1 MGGRSQNL
9 KAVITFGGNLD
20 NSWKRSADGL
30 QKSLKDV
37 GKQSERL
44 TKDQTKLAAEIKRAK
59 LAGES
64 LGDLKRRYTDV
75 SREIRKTEAEQQ
87 KLNVQMQK
95 AQRIQAF
102 KGAGKGLFRRGLGIA
117 GQVGG
122 MFGSGLAIGG
132 GGVVASALGT
142 LIAPAATNAETATR
156 TNVAKSYGVDVATF
170 NAWDSL
176 AKQYD
181 MNAENIG
188 DLFEEYLHKS
198 GEYKQNGK
206 QGSLQD
212 AFETLGFK
220 AGDFA
225 GLSDMAQFDKI
236 VERALSLQDESKA
249 SFALD
254 SLFGGEA
261 SKLLMLIK
269 QSGRSYRDLMDEQRR
284 YNLVT
289 KEGADGAVAG
299 NQAINN
305 LRTVFSSAVA
315 EISGQLGNELAP
327 DIRNLTNDLADWFK
341 GGGIKRIVT
350 FLRNDLYPGVLS
362 FGQGVVF
369 VGKIIY
375 ALAKKLSWLLPDERN
390 DQRDVLKTLAG
401 NGMNMARLRAEQT
414 GQGEWFTQQLAI
426 HPDLPEKVKESW
438 NDTRGWFGPDSDD
451 EAFNKSLD
459 KYLSPED
466 GDSLLN
472 WNAALQ
478 QNKDHVAQT
487 VKEDPQSSAGAWDNY
502 AHEPVTSASQWKREP
517 SGLTDSQGEGESA
530 RAGDKYPN
538 DPLLP
543 VVQQDR
549 NVTTTDR
556 SPAEPVI
563 LKDEST
569 GGYWESLLQKMDVLD
584 KQPPSR
590 QITDNRKFEYH
601 FEINAAPGQD
611 EKAIA
616 YEVTTVTKN
625 NSAFNGDNSLL
636 DGGLVW

>member
-1 MGGRSQNL
+1 MGGISQNL

-362 FGQGVVF
+362 FGQGAVF

-414 GQGEWFTQQLAI
+414 GQGEWFSQQLAT

-459 KYLSPED
+459 KYLSPEG

-487 VKEDPQSSAGAWDNY
+487 VKEEPESSAGAWDNY
-502 AHEPVTSASQWKREP
+502 AHEPVTSASQWEREP
-517 SGLTDSQGEGESA
+517 SVLTYSQGEGESA

-538 DPLLP
+538 APLFP
-543 VVQQDR
+543 AGQQDR
-549 NVTTTDR
+549 NVTATDS

-616 YEVTTVTKN
+616 DEVTTVTKN

>member
-1 MGGRSQNL
+1 MGGISQNL

-44 TKDQTKLAAEIKRAK
+44 TKDQTRLAAEIKRAK

-459 KYLSPED
+459 KYLSPEG

-487 VKEDPQSSAGAWDNY
+487 VKDDPQSSAGAWDNY
-502 AHEPVTSASQWKREP
+502 AHEPVTFASQWKREP
-517 SGLTDSQGEGESA
+517 SVLTDSQGEGESA

-538 DPLLP
+538 APLLP
-543 VVQQDR
+543 AGQQDR
-549 NVTTTDR
+549 NVTATDR

-616 YEVTTVTKN
+616 DEVTTVTKN

>member
-1 MGGRSQNL
+1 MGGISQNL

-102 KGAGKGLFRRGLGIA
+102 IGAGKGLFRRGLGIA

-375 ALAKKLSWLLPDERN
+375 ALAKKLSWLLPDDRN
-390 DQRDVLKTLAG
+390 DQRDVLKTLAA
-401 NGMNMARLRAEQT
+401 NGVERARFRASQN
-414 GQGEWFTQQLAI
+414 GQGEWFDQQLKER
-426 HPDLPEKVKESW
+426 PDLPQKVKHSWES
-438 NDTRGWFGPDSDD
+438 TRGLFGFDSDD
-451 EAFNKSLD
+451 ETFNKSLD
-459 KYLSPED
+459 KYLSPEG

-487 VKEDPQSSAGAWDNY
+487 VKEEPESSAGAWDNY

-517 SGLTDSQGEGESA
+517 SVLTDSQGEGESA

-549 NVTTTDR
+549 NVTTTNR

-590 QITDNRKFEYH
+590 QITDNRKFEYR

-616 YEVTTVTKN
+616 DEVTTVTKN

>member
-1 MGGRSQNL
+1 MGGISQNL

-44 TKDQTKLAAEIKRAK
+44 TKDQTRLAAEIKRAK

-305 LRTVFSSAVA
+305 LRTVFSSAIA

-375 ALAKKLSWLLPDERN
+375 ALAKKLSWLLPNERN

-414 GQGEWFTQQLAI
+414 GQGEWFSQQLAT

-459 KYLSPED
+459 KYLSPEG

-487 VKEDPQSSAGAWDNY
+487 VKEEPESSAGAWDNY
-502 AHEPVTSASQWKREP
+502 AHEPVTSASQWEREP
-517 SGLTDSQGEGESA
+517 SVLTYSQGEGESA

-538 DPLLP
+538 APLFP
-543 VVQQDR
+543 AGQQDR
-549 NVTTTDR
+549 NVTATDS

-616 YEVTTVTKN
+616 DEVTAVTKN

>member
-1 MGGRSQNL
+1 MGGISQNL

-44 TKDQTKLAAEIKRAK
+44 TKDQTRLAAEIKRAK

-142 LIAPAATNAETATR
+142 LIAPAATNAQTATR

-176 AKQYD
+176 AKLYD

-375 ALAKKLSWLLPDERN
+375 ALAKKLSWLLPDDRN
-390 DQRDVLKTLAG
+390 DQRDVLKTLAA
-401 NGMNMARLRAEQT
+401 NGVERARFRASQN
-414 GQGEWFTQQLAI
+414 GQGEWFEQQLKER
-426 HPDLPEKVKESW
+426 PDLPQEVKHSWES
-438 NDTRGWFGPDSDD
+438 TRGLFGFDSDD
-451 EAFNKSLD
+451 ETFNKSLD
-459 KYLSPED
+459 KYLSPEG

-472 WNAALQ
+472 WNAVLQ

-502 AHEPVTSASQWKREP
+502 AHEPVTSVSQWKREP
-517 SGLTDSQGEGESA
+517 SGLTYSQGEGESA

-538 DPLLP
+538 APLPP

-556 SPAEPVI
+556 SPAESVI

-616 YEVTTVTKN
+616 DEVTTVTKN

-636 DGGLVW
+636 DGGLLW

>member
-1 MGGRSQNL
+1 MGGISQNL

-87 KLNVQMQK
+87 KLNVQKQK

-102 KGAGKGLFRRGLGIA
+102 KGAGKGLFRRSLGIA

-327 DIRNLTNDLADWFK
+327 HIRNLTNDLADWFK

-459 KYLSPED
+459 KYLSPEG

-487 VKEDPQSSAGAWDNY
+487 VKDDPQSSAGAWDNY
-502 AHEPVTSASQWKREP
+502 AHEPVTPASQWKREP
-517 SGLTDSQGEGESA
+517 SGLTYSEGEGESA

-538 DPLLP
+538 APLPP

-616 YEVTTVTKN
+616 DEVTTVTKN

>member
-1 MGGRSQNL
+1 MGGISQNL

-117 GQVGG
+117 GLVGG

-369 VGKIIY
+369 FGKIIY

-616 YEVTTVTKN
+616 DEVTTVTKN

>member
-1 MGGRSQNL
+1 MGGISQNL

-37 GKQSERL
+37 GKQSEQL

-459 KYLSPED
+459 KYLSPEG

-487 VKEDPQSSAGAWDNY
+487 VKDDPQSSAGAWDNY
-502 AHEPVTSASQWKREP
+502 AHELVTSASQWKREP
-517 SGLTDSQGEGESA
+517 SGLTYSQGEGESA

-538 DPLLP
+538 DPFLPPGSRTGMLRQQTGHLLS
-543 VVQQDR
+543 
-549 NVTTTDR
+549 R
-556 SPAEPVI
+556 S
-563 LKDEST
+563 
-569 GGYWESLLQKMDVLD
+569 
-584 KQPPSR
+584 
-590 QITDNRKFEYH
+590 F
-601 FEINAAPGQD
+601 
-611 EKAIA
+611 
-616 YEVTTVTKN
+616 
-625 NSAFNGDNSLL
+625 
-636 DGGLVW
+636 